1 MPEEGSVV
9 LIVLLLI
16 RFKEIEALFQ
26 KSRYNHGFVLIYE
39 NTLFNEHQN
48 RKSIWNTGFIV
59 KNIK

>member
-26 KSRYNHGFVLIYE
+26 KSRYNHGFVLYMKIPSLTSIKTE
-39 NTLFNEHQN
+39 NPFGIL
-48 RKSIWNTGFIV
+48 GL
-59 KNIK
+59 